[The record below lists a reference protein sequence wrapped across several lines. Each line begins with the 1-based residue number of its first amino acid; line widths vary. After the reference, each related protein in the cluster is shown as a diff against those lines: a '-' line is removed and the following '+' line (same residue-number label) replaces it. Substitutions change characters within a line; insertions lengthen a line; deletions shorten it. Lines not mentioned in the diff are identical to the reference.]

1 MMTRLSIV
9 NRAPLDRLGLK
20 SRFSAEMAPQQ
31 VAGPVPEAAI
41 AILQSTA
48 PQSSVALVR
57 LVKASMKVLDCLSPA
72 VLTD

>member
-1 MMTRLSIV
+1 MMTHLSIV

-20 SRFSAEMAPQQ
+20 SRFSAEMAPQRD
-31 VAGPVPEAAI
+31 ARPEPEAAI

-48 PQSSVALVR
+48 QQSSVESVR